1 MSTVT
6 GQAEEQGPAKEMEK
20 EWPARQEGNQQS
32 VLGVRGKSVSR
43 REGPS
48 VLDSVERSSL
58 DLPKILVGDQND
70 WL

>member
-43 REGPS
+43 REGPTA
-48 VLDSVERSSL
+48 
-58 DLPKILVGDQND
+58 GFC
-70 WL
+70 